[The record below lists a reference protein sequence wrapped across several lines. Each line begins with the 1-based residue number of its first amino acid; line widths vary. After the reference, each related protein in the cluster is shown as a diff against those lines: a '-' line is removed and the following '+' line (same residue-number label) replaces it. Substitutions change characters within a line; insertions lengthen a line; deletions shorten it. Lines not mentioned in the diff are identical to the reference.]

1 MLLFFQFAF
10 FLPSLR
16 VNGRSC
22 LSALTDKAFFRKSK
36 VFSGEINRTMAI
48 VDPDDSSITHV
59 KEIDATDPHM
69 DLQYFPNNGLRTL
82 GSAGE
87 VLTRV
92 DLDLAYSS
100 EKLLNLKILF
110 MHVAERAGD
119 CESMVID
126 DEFVLGDSAEKVLE
140 FDILSGILY
149 SEVKEL
155 DDFMT
160 SLQEE
165 IMDAR
170 EKISSC
176 VHLKEAFVEI
186 EEKLLD
192 SEESLKQLQEQVDE
206 MRMQSAKF
214 QSFSV
219 FGGLTSCNSGISE
232 ISHLSS
238 MHHNKMK
245 TQTSEQQRHILKM
258 LEKSL
263 ARELD
268 LEKWLSESR
277 HNEEE
282 LKLKLHHTEQEM
294 EELVDLI
301 LERLFEAENVA
312 EVLICISKEL
322 TRKLQ
327 IVQFNLNISTKR
339 EGEVRARLQDS
350 IQKLSTENTELQN
363 LKVNLKKT
371 EDECFCASTEA
382 LNFKEKV
389 ISLEENL
396 MESDVQLQNAKATVE
411 ASQVQEKMLNSKI
424 IDLETLIENLRADVL
439 RTESRAVKSESQCKS
454 LIETNSKVREELN
467 SLSSREMEKVSLLE
481 NKLRQSETQLQ
492 HAKALLE
499 ASQEQQQ
506 MFFSALSDMENLI
519 EDLKA
524 KALKAEGRA
533 ESAEDKCILLTETNL
548 ELNEELGFLKG
559 KVECLEMSLRE
570 AENVKMAI
578 ANDIGVRT
586 KVISNLVKQL
596 TMERER
602 LDSQVSS
609 LTKENKILVEKLWK
623 GKNDDSLIGRH
634 NANLDK
640 KEFFPKSD
648 SATAQCLKSFE
659 ESVTEA
665 SSTSFQVDRLAKD
678 IPTCESEVGS
688 PVAAEDST
696 SIESKFGTVRKTEA
710 KQLNSKYIFLAVF
723 ILMIS
728 MAAVLL
734 FQLESCPF

>member
-1 MLLFFQFAF
+1 
-10 FLPSLR
+10 
-16 VNGRSC
+16 
-22 LSALTDKAFFRKSK
+22 
-36 VFSGEINRTMAI
+36 MAI
-48 VDPDDSSITHV
+48 VDLDDSSITHV
-59 KEIDATDPHM
+59 KETDATDPHM
-69 DLQYFPNNGLRTL
+69 DLQYFPNDGLRTL

-100 EKLLNLKILF
+100 EKLLNLKILL
-110 MHVAERAGD
+110 MHVADRAGD
-119 CESMVID
+119 CESMVTD

-165 IMDAR
+165 ITDAR

-206 MRMQSAKF
+206 MRIQSAKF

-245 TQTSEQQRHILKM
+245 MQTSEQQRHILKM

-294 EELVDLI
+294 EEMVDLV

-327 IVQFNLNISTKR
+327 IVQFNLNTSTKR

-350 IQKLSTENTELQN
+350 IQKLSTKNTELQN
-363 LKVNLKKT
+363 LKVNLKNT
-371 EDECFCASTEA
+371 EDECFCASSEA

-396 MESDVQLQNAKATVE
+396 IESDVQLQNAKATVE

-424 IDLETLIENLRADVL
+424 IDLENLIENLRADGL
-439 RTESRAVKSESQCKS
+439 RTESRAVKSESQCTS
-454 LIETNSKVREELN
+454 LIETNSKLREELN

-492 HAKALLE
+492 HAKALVE
-499 ASQEQQQ
+499 ASQEQQH
-506 MFFSALSDMENLI
+506 MFFSALNDMENLI

-524 KALKAEGRA
+524 KALKAEGKA
-533 ESAEDKCILLTETNL
+533 ESAEDKCIQFTETNL
-548 ELNEELGFLKG
+548 GLNEELGFLKG
-559 KVECLEMSLRE
+559 KVECLETSLRE
-570 AENVKMAI
+570 AENVKRAI

-586 KVISNLVKQL
+586 KVISNLVMQL

-623 GKNDDSLIGRH
+623 AKNDDSLIGSH
-634 NANLDK
+634 NADLGK

-665 SSTSFQVDRLAKD
+665 SSTSFQVDRLAKE
-678 IPTCESEVGS
+678 IPTCETEVGS
-688 PVAAEDST
+688 AVAAEDST
-696 SIESKFGTVRKTEA
+696 SIEPKFGTVRKTEA
-710 KQLNSKYIFLAVF
+710 KQLNSKYIFLAVIF
-723 ILMIS
+723 LIIS